1 MKIETQSIHFTAD
14 ERLLTLIEE
23 RLNKLEQFYDQIL
36 DATVYLKLENN
47 GKVQDKIVEIKLKVP
62 KEQLVAKGTSKKFEI
77 SLDQVVEALRKQL
90 IKYKGKVS
98 SH

>member
-14 ERLLTLIEE
+14 EKLLALIEE

-36 DATVYLKLENN
+36 DAAVFLKLENN

-62 KEQLVAKGTSKKFEI
+62 KEQLVAKSSSKKFEV

-98 SH
+98 AR

>member
-14 ERLLTLIEE
+14 EKLLALIEE
-23 RLNKLEQFYDQIL
+23 RLSKLEQFYDQIL
-36 DATVYLKLENN
+36 DAVVFLKLENN
-47 GKVQDKIVEIKLKVP
+47 GKVQDKIVEIKLNVP
-62 KEQLVAKGTSKKFEI
+62 KELLVAKGTSKKFEV

-98 SH
+98 AR

>member
-14 ERLLTLIEE
+14 EKLLALIEE
-23 RLNKLEQFYDQIL
+23 RLSKL
-36 DATVYLKLENN
+36 
-47 GKVQDKIVEIKLKVP
+47 VQDKIVEIKLNVP
-62 KEQLVAKGTSKKFEI
+62 KELLVAKGTSKKFEV

-98 SH
+98 AR